1 MCPGQFYFE
10 KKRVATLPLNSFKN
24 TKMQKVLSDAFATA
38 AVKDVW
44 SGDVIMLCDRAS

>member
-1 MCPGQFYFE
+1 MPRAILFR

-44 SGDVIMLCDRAS
+44 SGDVIMLCDRAF

>member
-1 MCPGQFYFE
+1 MPRAILFR

-24 TKMQKVLSDAFATA
+24 TKVLSDAFATV

-44 SGDVIMLCDRAS
+44 SGDVIMLCDRAF